1 MVEAA
6 ADGGEEAKE
15 VASDS
20 ESEDLD
26 VVKLGNRL
34 FDDSSD
40 EEKKTAAKLLK
51 SDPSLARAI
60 LEQDSPELK

>member
-1 MVEAA
+1 
-6 ADGGEEAKE
+6 
-15 VASDS
+15 
-20 ESEDLD
+20 
-26 VVKLGNRL
+26 VKLGNRL

>member
-60 LEQDSPELK
+60 LDQDSPELK